1 MKYIVTQEVRDAQS
15 LRYLIWAAINTV
27 VPLSIVGLLVLVQSE
42 IDIACE
48 KHIRVWLVG
57 MIFIFIVH
65 SVKKVIL
72 IAAWNTS
79 ENPRDFEQQVNVIY
93 IAMFSLP
100 ELVWYGYG
108 SLMIYSSE
116 MDACKNSEDSTQ

>member
-65 SVKKVIL
+65 SMKKVIL

-79 ENPRDFEQQVNVIY
+79 ENPRDFEQ
-93 IAMFSLP
+93 
-100 ELVWYGYG
+100 
-108 SLMIYSSE
+108 
-116 MDACKNSEDSTQ
+116 

>member
-1 MKYIVTQEVRDAQS
+1 MEQIQKHQYNPENDELLVKARMKYIVTQEVRDAQS

-48 KHIRVWLVG
+48 KHIRVWLFG

-65 SVKKVIL
+65 SIKNVIL

-79 ENPRDFEQQVNVIY
+79 ENPRDFEQ
-93 IAMFSLP
+93 
-100 ELVWYGYG
+100 
-108 SLMIYSSE
+108 
-116 MDACKNSEDSTQ
+116 